1 MIALS
6 HKRDYFHSAIAKEIH
21 TGKHLTHMVFEEK
34 GIYTVHELTLAVK
47 KIITGG
53 KFNDIWIRGEISN
66 FTNHNS
72 GHRYFTLKDKNSQL
86 QCVMFKW
93 HGQNLRFEIEHGMKV
108 LVLGD
113 LDLYEQ
119 KGQYQLRVRAVRPDG
134 IGELFKA
141 YEQLKNKLALEGLFS
156 SETKKT
162 IPRFPKK
169 IGVATSETG
178 AVLHDI
184 ITVIRR
190 RYPMEIIFIPTIV
203 QGEFAAASIVR
214 SISLLNRTD
223 ADVIIL
229 GRGGGSIEDL
239 WAFNEEVVAR
249 AIFDSRIPIISAV
262 GHETDYTIADF
273 VADLRA
279 PTPSAAAEIA
289 VPDRLEILNQTRR
302 LNDRLIETRKCM
314 IDEKISYLNDL
325 KKSIEP
331 GIFRE
336 RLAQHMQYIDELE
349 QRGLLSIR
357 RIMEIKKAEFAA
369 RTGRLNAVSPLGTLS
384 RGYSITLKLPGRT
397 PVRSISDVDK
407 MDEVEL
413 IVSDGKLICGVKNKE
428 VCTWK

>member
-1 MIALS
+1 
-6 HKRDYFHSAIAKEIH
+6 
-21 TGKHLTHMVFEEK
+21 MVFEEK

-47 KIITGG
+47 KILTCG

-156 SETKKT
+156 SETKKK

-249 AIFDSRIPIISAV
+249 AIFDSRVPIISAV

-273 VADLRA
+273 VADVRA

-289 VPDRLEILNQTRR
+289 VPDRLEILNRMRR
-302 LNDRLIETRKCM
+302 LNDRLIETRKRM
-314 IDEKISYLNDL
+314 IYEKISYLNDL

-331 GIFRE
+331 ALFRE
-336 RLAQHMQYIDELE
+336 RLAQHIQYIDELE
-349 QRGLLSIR
+349 QRGLLSVR
-357 RIMEIKKAEFAA
+357 RIMEFKKAEFAA
-369 RTGRLNAVSPLGTLS
+369 MTGRLNAVSPLGTLS
-384 RGYSITLKLPGRT
+384 RGYSITLKLPDRT

-407 MDEVEL
+407 KDEVEI
-413 IVSDGKLICGVKNKE
+413 IVSDGMIKCGVKNKE